1 MTKLYYI
8 LLLISNFGV
17 IFSQEQNYSVK
28 IERLSAIML
37 ETNYSSADIAELNN
51 YPVKLAMLDYIYSK
65 SFAINGHKNYTKEQF
80 EKIDINKYYLKRK
93 LDENV
98 LVFDED
104 SGLQLILFSLN
115 KMEADKKL
123 LLPSNMVQKDPASKI
138 AD

>member
-1 MTKLYYI
+1 MTKLFYF
-8 LLLISNFGV
+8 LLLILNFSA

-28 IERLSAIML
+28 IERLSKIML
-37 ETNYSSADIAELNN
+37 EKNYSSADIAELNN

-65 SFAINGHKNYTKEQF
+65 SFEVNGHKNYTNEQF

-138 AD
+138 AE

>member
-1 MTKLYYI
+1 MTKLFYF
-8 LLLISNFGV
+8 LLLILNFGA
-17 IFSQEQNYSVK
+17 IFSQQQNYSVK
-28 IERLSAIML
+28 IERLSKIML
-37 ETNYSSADIAELNN
+37 EKNYSSADIVELNN

-65 SFAINGHKNYTKEQF
+65 SFEVNGHKNYTNEQF
-80 EKIDINKYYLKRK
+80 EKIDINKYYLQRK

-123 LLPSNMVQKDPASKI
+123 LLPSNMFQKDPASKI
-138 AD
+138 AE

>member
-1 MTKLYYI
+1 M
-8 LLLISNFGV
+8 
-17 IFSQEQNYSVK
+17 
-28 IERLSAIML
+28 
-37 ETNYSSADIAELNN
+37 
-51 YPVKLAMLDYIYSK
+51 
-65 SFAINGHKNYTKEQF
+65 
-80 EKIDINKYYLKRK
+80 KRK

>member
-1 MTKLYYI
+1 MAKLFYFF
-8 LLLISNFGV
+8 LLLINFGA
-17 IFSQEQNYSVK
+17 IFSQEQNYSAK
-28 IERLSAIML
+28 IERLSKIML
-37 ETNYSSADIAELNN
+37 EKNYSSADIAELNN

-65 SFAINGHKNYTKEQF
+65 SFEINGHINYTNEQF

-123 LLPSNMVQKDPASKI
+123 LLPSNTVQKDPASKI
-138 AD
+138 AE